1 MNNYNTD
8 NNYQL
13 TPALS
18 QIPEP
23 TSRAPE
29 REYLEVPEDVLLN
42 YPSMGNTELG
52 L

>member
-1 MNNYNTD
+1 MNNCNTD

-13 TPALS
+13 TPAPL

-23 TSRAPE
+23 TSRAPG
-29 REYLEVPEDVLLN
+29 RESLEVPEDFLLN